1 MEQKLLFIVNP
12 GSGSHGTDYT
22 ALIKEFFQSRN
33 DQYEIFN
40 LPGNCSILKIKEAIS
55 ASDATKVI
63 AVGGDGTLRLVA
75 ECLLNTDMPIGLI
88 PAGSANGMARELGIP
103 LDGNEALDLVLNGIT
118 KSIHA
123 VIVNGELCIHLA
135 DIGYNA
141 YVVKKFDDLPGRGM
155 WGYAKAAWLA
165 FLRQHKMEVV
175 FKTDQEEVKSNAA
188 MVVIANATMYG
199 TGVKINPE
207 GRLDDD
213 FFEVILIKEYA
224 VMEILKIRF
233 TSLPFNPDKIEIFK
247 TRELSIRTRHRV
259 HFQVDGEYMG
269 KVNRIAAEII
279 PSALKMIVQPEET
292 VKDSIF

>member
-12 GSGSHGTDYT
+12 GSGSHGNNYSE
-22 ALIKEFFQSRN
+22 LITEFFQSKN
-33 DQYEIFN
+33 YLYDIFE
-40 LPGNCSILKIKEAIS
+40 LPNNCSIQKIKETIT
-55 ASDATKVI
+55 ASNATKVI

-75 ECLLNTDMPIGLI
+75 ECLLNTTTPIGLI
-88 PAGSANGMARELGIP
+88 PAGSANGMARELNIP
-103 LDGNEALDLVLNGIT
+103 LDVQEALELTLTGKVKN
-118 KSIHA
+118 IHA

-141 YVVKKFDDLPGRGM
+141 YVVKRFDDLPGRGM
-155 WGYAKAAWLA
+155 WGYAKAAWQA

-175 FKTDQEEVKSNAA
+175 FRTDDMEVTSEAA

-199 TGVKINPE
+199 TGVQINPD
-207 GRLDDD
+207 GKLDDD
-213 FFEVILIKEYA
+213 LFEVILIKKYS

-247 TRELSIRTRHRV
+247 TRELSIKTRHRV

-279 PSALKMIVQPEET
+279 PDALKIIV
-292 VKDSIF
+292 

>member
-1 MEQKLLFIVNP
+1 MEEKLLFIVNP

-33 DQYEIFN
+33 DLYEIYN
-40 LPGNCSILKIKEAIS
+40 LPSNCSIPKIKEAIS
-55 ASDATKVI
+55 TSHATKVI

-75 ECLLNTDMPIGLI
+75 KCLLNTDMPIGLI

-103 LDGNEALDLVLNGIT
+103 LDGNEALELVLNGVA

-165 FLRQHKMEVV
+165 FWRQHKMEVV
-175 FKTDQEEVKSNAA
+175 FKTDKEEVKSDAA

-213 FFEVILIKEYA
+213 FFEVILIKEYS

-247 TRELSIRTRHRV
+247 TRDLSIRTRHRV

-279 PSALKMIVQPEET
+279 PAALNIIVPVEEA
-292 VKDSIF
+292 I

>member
-1 MEQKLLFIVNP
+1 MNP

-22 ALIKEFFQSRN
+22 VLIKEFFQSRN
-33 DQYEIFN
+33 YQYEIFN
-40 LPGNCSILKIKEAIS
+40 LPANCSIPKIKEAIS
-55 ASDATKVI
+55 ASNATKVI
-63 AVGGDGTLRLVA
+63 AVGGDGTLKLVA

-88 PAGSANGMARELGIP
+88 PAGSANGMARELDIP
-103 LDGNEALDLVLNGIT
+103 LDGNEALELVLNGT
-118 KSIHA
+118 PKSIHA

-141 YVVKKFDDLPGRGM
+141 YVVKRFDDLPGRGM
-155 WGYAKAAWLA
+155 WGYAKAAWQA

-175 FKTDQEEVKSNAA
+175 FKTDKEEVKSNAA

-207 GRLDDD
+207 GKLDDD
-213 FFEVILIKEYA
+213 FFEVILIKEYS

-233 TSLPFNPDKIEIFK
+233 TSLPFNPEKIEIFK
-247 TRELSIRTRHRV
+247 TRDLSIRTRHRV

-269 KVNRIAAEII
+269 KVNRIAAEIM
-279 PSALKMIVQPEET
+279 PAALKIIVQPEENA
-292 VKDSIF
+292 